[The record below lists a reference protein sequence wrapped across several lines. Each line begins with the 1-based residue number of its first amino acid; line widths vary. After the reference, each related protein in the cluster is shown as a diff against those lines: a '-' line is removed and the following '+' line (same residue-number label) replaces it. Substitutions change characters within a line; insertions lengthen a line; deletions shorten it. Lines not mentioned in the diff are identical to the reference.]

1 MSEESRKYTLE
12 QQMVIERAM
21 EGDLRFF
28 FNDEKEIKHY
38 EFIAFADGN
47 GWGISEIEIN
57 GRSWHYIDSPLD
69 DLFWDSCEDAL
80 NAKIFDGKSLLEIL
94 DKVTIP

>member
-12 QQMVIERAM
+12 QQMVIDRAM

-28 FNDEKEIKHY
+28 FNGEEDLVQY
-38 EFIAFADGN
+38 GFIEYLDG
-47 GWGISEIEIN
+47 
-57 GRSWHYIDSPLD
+57 SWHITKIDEGWHRTESELD
-69 DLFWDSCEDAL
+69 LLIWDSCEDAL

-94 DKVTIP
+94 DKVTVP

>member
-1 MSEESRKYTLE
+1 MSKESRKYTLE
-12 QQMVIERAM
+12 QEIVIARAM

-28 FNDEKEIKHY
+28 FNGEEDVVQYGFIEYTDGIWHISKIDEDWNEISSDLH
-38 EFIAFADGN
+38 DL
-47 GWGISEIEIN
+47 
-57 GRSWHYIDSPLD
+57 SWE
-69 DLFWDSCEDAL
+69 SCEEAL

>member
-1 MSEESRKYTLE
+1 MSEELKKYTLE
-12 QQMVIERAM
+12 QKMVIERAM

-28 FNDEKEIKHY
+28 FNGEKDIVQYGFIAGNDGLWYISKINCNWKEI
-38 EFIAFADGN
+38 E
-47 GWGISEIEIN
+47 SE
-57 GRSWHYIDSPLD
+57 LD
-69 DLFWDSCEDAL
+69 ELSWDSCENAL

>member
-12 QQMVIERAM
+12 QKMVIERAM

-28 FNDEKEIKHY
+28 FNGEKEITHY
-38 EFIAFADGN
+38 EFIAYTDG
-47 GWGISEIEIN
+47 GWGINKIAIQ
-57 GRSWHYIDSPLD
+57 GRSWLYIDSPLD